1 MTDHLS
7 WRAIF
12 WVNLPLCAAA
22 FLMSRRA
29 LRILPPRPAGRAK
42 VDIPGA
48 VLLTAAVVSA
58 LLVISRAGQGE
69 ALLSP
74 LSVGLVLTC
83 GAALALLA
91 VQERRANFPMLP
103 PRMFAEPVVV
113 RGLALSFANSLVTF
127 ATLLLLPLHFQLA
140 QGVSASGSGLL
151 LTPFL
156 LSFVILSYG
165 GGQLSRRLGR
175 TRGIMAVAL
184 GCCTL
189 GTLLLSSIG
198 SGTPPWLTMAWSLL
212 TGAGIGLVQPN
223 ITVTIQNAADP
234 RDVGIATGCMLLLRS
249 IGGAF
254 GATMSGAIIAWSLAA
269 QSGLPAGMGAAL
281 LEGRGTMLA
290 SLDAGVRA
298 TVLGAVDSGFHIAFL
313 AATAISALSLAIA
326 LTTRDLALRSA

>member
-1 MTDHLS
+1 
-7 WRAIF
+7 
-12 WVNLPLCAAA
+12 VA
-22 FLMSRRA
+22 FLMTRRA
-29 LRILPPRPAGRAK
+29 LRILPPRPSGRAK

-48 VLLTAAVVSA
+48 ALLTAAVVSA
-58 LLVISRAGQGE
+58 LLLISRGGQGG

-74 LSVGLVLTC
+74 LSAGLVVAC
-83 GAALALLA
+83 AVALALLA
-91 VQERRANFPMLP
+91 AQERRASFPMLP
-103 PRMFAEPVVV
+103 PRLFAEPIVV
-113 RGLALSFANSLVTF
+113 RGLLLSFANSLVTF

-140 QGVSASGSGLL
+140 QGVSAGGSGLL

-156 LSFVILSYG
+156 LSFVFLSYS

-175 TRGIMAVAL
+175 TRTVMAVAL
-184 GCCTL
+184 ACCTL
-189 GTLLLSSIG
+189 GTLLLSTIG
-198 SGTPPWLTMAWSLL
+198 AATPPWLTMSFSLL

-254 GATMSGAIIAWSLAA
+254 GATMSGAIVAWALAA

-290 SLDAGVRA
+290 SLDPGLRA
-298 TVLGAVDSGFHIAFL
+298 SVLAAVDSGFHIAFL
-313 AATAISALSLAIA
+313 AATVVAAASLAIA